1 MDLPHPQ
8 LEPARLL
15 DSFCSVEKIL
25 QCSCSFHGVP
35 TPSVRWWV
43 DGAPV
48 DVNSGHGH
56 FQVASTTLGPW
67 DNSTLSL
74 ARNSEM
80 GTVLLCEGKNQHGI
94 HGLSIL
100 LMSRKGPLA
109 PQIFLEA
116 LLRGVVYAAMAI
128 TLLFLCLLPL
138 IVKLLRTKQ
147 AKKCAQMGEQKNS
160 MAGTDQG
167 SCLKSKEPR
176 KSRTKL
182 PSEEQLSEKEDNLK
196 SRKTMETASL
206 TKFPSPWE
214 VQKPME
220 TPELPSP

>member
-1 MDLPHPQ
+1 MDPPHAQ

-15 DSFCSVEKIL
+15 NSFCSVEKIL
-25 QCSCSFHGVP
+25 QCSCSFHGIP

-56 FQVASTTLGPW
+56 FQVTSTTLGPW

-74 ARNSEM
+74 ARDPEM

-100 LMSRKGPLA
+100 LMSSEGGDLETGKGPFGSPDFPGSSA
-109 PQIFLEA
+109 T
-116 LLRGVVYAAMAI
+116 GCC
-128 TLLFLCLLPL
+128 LCSHGNHTTFSLPPPL
-138 IVKLLRTKQ
+138 H
-147 AKKCAQMGEQKNS
+147 
-160 MAGTDQG
+160 
-167 SCLKSKEPR
+167 
-176 KSRTKL
+176 
-182 PSEEQLSEKEDNLK
+182 EKEDNLK
-196 SRKTMETASL
+196 PRKTMETASC

-214 VQKPME
+214 LQKPME
-220 TPELPSP
+220 TPEPPSP